1 VNKNI
6 RNCFLISCN
15 IRLENTILNSK
26 IRIKSL
32 TEQTFVYGFNNKF
45 NSVFPVKF
53 INFNIFSILNFIS
66 GKNSS
71 ISRILY
77 YFHNPLILVNSSFF
91 VFENI
96 NLLKTLFYKIN
107 SSTILF
113 DIKSFSNSLG
123 TDLLNIKTL
132 NSNDLMKTNIIS
144 FCVNLEDNIFLR
156 KKIINSINTIW
167 LNSYKSELAF
177 KTNII
182 IPIESNFEQ
191 KGSFIN
197 LEGRT
202 QQSLKIFKNASAINI
217 NDIIHSIFEN
227 KKISLLDKNKFLEPK
242 VETIRNSF
250 LFDSLKFFFIKKIPS
265 NYFFKSSCFY
275 NYSFKSLNED
285 FYLSNNFTKNS
296 NTMSQCSRH
305 LRKNSTNF

>member
-1 VNKNI
+1 
-6 RNCFLISCN
+6 
-15 IRLENTILNSK
+15 
-26 IRIKSL
+26 
-32 TEQTFVYGFNNKF
+32 
-45 NSVFPVKF
+45 
-53 INFNIFSILNFIS
+53 
-66 GKNSS
+66 
-71 ISRILY
+71 
-77 YFHNPLILVNSSFF
+77 
-91 VFENI
+91 
-96 NLLKTLFYKIN
+96 
-107 SSTILF
+107 
-113 DIKSFSNSLG
+113 
-123 TDLLNIKTL
+123 
-132 NSNDLMKTNIIS
+132 MKTNIIS

-182 IPIESNFEQ
+182 IPIESDFEQ

-202 QQSLKIFKNASAINI
+202 QQSLKIFKNASAVNI

-227 KKISLLDKNKFLEPK
+227 KKISLLDKHKFLEPK
-242 VETIRNSF
+242 FETIRNSY

-265 NYFFKSSCFY
+265 NYFFKNSSFY